1 MIKFQDVDL
10 VGEDVAEE
18 DLVTIVELEVGRNLV
33 EGHVAKIDAWK
44 LQKIIISSGTN
55 AQAYHKNL

>member
-1 MIKFQDVDL
+1 LDEEEMIKFQDVDL

-33 EGHVAKIDAWK
+33 EGHVAKIDA
-44 LQKIIISSGTN
+44 
-55 AQAYHKNL
+55 